1 MQHIKLLLCYTLLF
15 SYALA
20 QAQPLEN
27 YRQAEQEVVLLEN
40 ENNLLPIQNLEQ
52 TSIGHLHF
60 GTQSDKFGE
69 TLRKYTRIHQIGP
82 ALDWQSAVKN
92 TNHDV
97 LIFSV
102 ETTAVP
108 DSAALSSL
116 LQTLSSFS
124 QPTVLAV
131 FGDISNLENAQTDA
145 LLFAKDNIDWTSSLA
160 AQIIFGGASAKG
172 KLATDIP
179 PYQLGAGLTTPAP
192 TRLGYAP
199 PEAVGLDSQLMTDSL
214 NALIHLGIA
223 EQAFP
228 GANVLVAK
236 NGKVVFHKAYGFHT
250 YDSLQGVQPTDIY
263 DFASLTKVTAALP
276 ALMRLQGEGQF
287 NLDAPLK
294 QYLPDFE
301 KTNKADLTFR
311 EMLAHQARLQ
321 PYIVYWQ
328 ETLRENGFYK
338 WWTFKQDSSARI
350 PIRITDELW
359 MHRKY
364 QRKMYKAI
372 ANTPLNEEAGYVYS
386 GLLFQLLPRIIREQ
400 VDQDF
405 ERYLKETFYQPL
417 GAYTLTFNP
426 LQHVEKSRIIP
437 TEVDSFFRK
446 QLVRGTVHDEAAAMW
461 GGVSSNAGLFSNI
474 NDLAKVAQLYLN
486 EGRYGGERFMAESA
500 VEEFTRCQFCESG
513 NRRGLGFDKP
523 LIEYDAASSYI
534 AESASKESFGHSGFT
549 GTFMW
554 IDPAEDLIFIFF
566 SNRVYPDRSHRK
578 LYQLNLR
585 PRMHQAV
592 YDAIREVEAPR

>member
-1 MQHIKLLLCYTLLF
+1 MTYIKIIFCCIFLF
-15 SYALA
+15 TCILA
-20 QAQPLEN
+20 QAQPLDA
-27 YRQAEQEVVLLEN
+27 YQQAERQVVLLKN
-40 ENNLLPIQNLEQ
+40 ADDLLPIQNLEH

-60 GTQSDKFGE
+60 GTQSAIFGE
-69 TLRKYTRIHQIGP
+69 TLRKYTRIQQIGP
-82 ALDWQSAVKN
+82 ALDWQTAVEN
-92 TNHDV
+92 TGHEL
-97 LIFSV
+97 LIFSI

-108 DSAALSSL
+108 DSGKLTAL
-116 LQTLSSFS
+116 LQTLSGFS
-124 QPTVLAV
+124 QPTVLAI
-131 FGDISNLENAQTDA
+131 FGDITDLENAQTDA
-145 LLFAKDNIDWTSSLA
+145 LLFAKDNTDWTQSLA
-160 AQIIFGGASAKG
+160 AQIIFSGASAQG
-172 KLATDIP
+172 NLATNIP
-179 PYQLGAGLTTPAP
+179 PYQLGDGLPTPAP

-199 PEAVGLDSQLMTDSL
+199 PAAVGLDSQLMTDSL
-214 NALIHLGIA
+214 DALIELGMA

-236 NGKVVFHKAYGFHT
+236 NGKVVFHKSYGFHT
-250 YDSLQGVQPTDIY
+250 YDSLQQVQPTDIY

-276 ALMRLQGEGQF
+276 AVMRLQGEGIF
-287 NLDAPLK
+287 KLDEPLK
-294 QYLPDFE
+294 QYLPDFS

-311 EMLAHQARLQ
+311 DMLAHQARLQ

-328 ETLRENGFYK
+328 KTLRKNGSYK
-338 WWTFKQDSSARI
+338 WWTFKQDSSARY

-359 MHRKY
+359 MHRNY
-364 QRKMYKAI
+364 QRTMYKAI
-372 ANTPLNEEAGYVYS
+372 ASTPLNEEAGYVYS
-386 GLLFQLLPRIIREQ
+386 GLLFQLLPRIISEQ

-405 ERYLKETFYQPL
+405 ERYLKETFYHPL

-426 LQHVEKSRIIP
+426 LQHFDKSRLIP
-437 TEVDSFFRK
+437 TEVDTLFRK

-461 GGVSSNAGLFSNI
+461 GGVSSNAGLFGNS
-474 NDLAKVAQLYLN
+474 NDLVKLAQLYLN
-486 EGRYGGERFMAESA
+486 EGCYGGERFIAESA

-523 LIEYDAASSYI
+523 LIEYDAASSYV
-534 AESASKESFGHSGFT
+534 AESASKASFGHSGFT
-549 GTFMW
+549 GTFLW

-585 PRMHQAV
+585 PRMQQAV